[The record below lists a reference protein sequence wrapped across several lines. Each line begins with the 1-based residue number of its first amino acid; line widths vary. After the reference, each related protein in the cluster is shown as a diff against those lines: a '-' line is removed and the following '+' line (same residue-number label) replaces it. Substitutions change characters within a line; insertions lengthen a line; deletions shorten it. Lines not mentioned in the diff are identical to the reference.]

1 MELDYTIDLQVCYDL
16 CCPHGYH
23 YITNPEF
30 DVYAVDENAYAFYCG
45 AGSKANF
52 SKIDLWNDGVKQV
65 LTQFEITRY
74 FYPFVQ
80 NS

>member
-23 YITNPEF
+23 YTTNPE
-30 DVYAVDENAYAFYCG
+30 YGVDENVDFPFYCG
-45 AGSKANF
+45 ARSKADF